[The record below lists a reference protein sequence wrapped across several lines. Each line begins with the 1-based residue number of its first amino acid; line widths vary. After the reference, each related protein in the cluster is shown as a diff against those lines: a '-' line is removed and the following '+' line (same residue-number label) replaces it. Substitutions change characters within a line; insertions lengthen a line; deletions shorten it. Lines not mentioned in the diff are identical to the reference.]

1 MYYPTANTASTLL
14 LTILRLRL
22 FRPRVDYL
30 GRGRASLKGAAP
42 TGDAEIV
49 SNIAAADARCG
60 IRIIVLPCSGAMPSI
75 CAKRISNACAAAYG
89 KTLLVSSRRNI
100 ENSIDL
106 DCDVSGDVHAGV
118 RTHELCHIR
127 IDNFLRATAR
137 QNIDMIGFDAII
149 LELTALGEFTRA
161 LLAQVPEFSVVIG
174 VQSAV
179 STQSQLR
186 RIVSVVA
193 ALSPKL
199 VGLVF
204 EDNFG

>member
-1 MYYPTANTASTLL
+1 M
-14 LTILRLRL
+14 
-22 FRPRVDYL
+22 
-30 GRGRASLKGAAP
+30 
-42 TGDAEIV
+42 
-49 SNIAAADARCG
+49 
-60 IRIIVLPCSGAMPSI
+60 
-75 CAKRISNACAAAYG
+75 
-89 KTLLVSSRRNI
+89 

-106 DCDVSGDVHAGV
+106 DCDVSGGVHAGV

-127 IDNFLRATAR
+127 IDNFLRAPAR
-137 QNIDMIGFDAII
+137 QTIDMIGFDAII

-161 LLAQVPEFSVVIG
+161 LLAEVPEFSVVIG

-179 STQSQLR
+179 STHSQLR

-204 EDNFG
+204 EDTFG